1 MKKWILA
8 LVCTIAAGAAAGGLC
23 TWAVQEAEMEALE
36 RQGCNLVI
44 GNESE
49 DVVYAVSVS
58 YEKDGELRQAV
69 NSQYMQKGSKAC
81 FSIDPV
87 EDLRCV
93 VRIQMDNHQMVVAE
107 LEEDFEWDDMNVCWL
122 TGEDGEY
129 VLSRERND

>member
-69 NSQYMQKGSKAC
+69 NSQYMQKGQQSLLFYRSGGRSPLCGK
-81 FSIDPV
+81 DP
-87 EDLRCV
+87 
-93 VRIQMDNHQMVVAE
+93 
-107 LEEDFEWDDMNVCWL
+107 
-122 TGEDGEY
+122 DG
-129 VLSRERND
+129 